1 MSFNIS
7 NVSASF
13 LPVES
18 CTKHFI
24 FYIIYLKFYLFFRL
38 KNGCIFTYKHLTIE
52 ILVIFACIIIPRNE
66 IPCIKQSW
74 EKVRINN
81 NKKVRIRFP
90 ISKKVEK
97 RGLIIGRYCLWDN
110 LFHFLLYNLDSTW
123 LMITLFHKISIY
135 DAPLHMKSQIIKK
148 KDRWKYPCNN
158 NSNSNNNSR

>member
-1 MSFNIS
+1 MG
-7 NVSASF
+7 V
-13 LPVES
+13 LE
-18 CTKHFI
+18 
-24 FYIIYLKFYLFFRL
+24 Y
-38 KNGCIFTYKHLTIE
+38 IFTYKHLTIE

-81 NKKVRIRFP
+81 NKKGENQ
-90 ISKKVEK
+90 ISHIKESWEK
-97 RGLIIGRYCLWDN
+97 GTRNMTIIGWYCLCDN

-135 DAPLHMKSQIIKK
+135 DVPLHMKSQIIKK

-158 NSNSNNNSR
+158 NSNSNNNSK